1 MLTFG
6 IIGINCKDWRIKM
19 DRVKTL
25 LKYALWVVLF
35 MIFSEFLI
43 NVGLNSSYR
52 PIERKDNISQVNIYQ
67 AEATLVNGR
76 IRGLITNS
84 ETENLSGKYLE
95 FDFYSERDV
104 FLGRKF
110 IDINQLQANETQ
122 NFEILFKLNDVDYY
136 SVSVLD
142 EKPEAEEIQILPE
155 GWTTSQVVLAR
166 PQPPNQPT
174 DLAPLSLSLA
184 IFWIYINSF
193 IIFINYHTWFATIRF
208 LNKFN
213 LTNINWYIGRIFS
226 FTVICS
232 NFGAFY

>member
-1 MLTFG
+1 
-6 IIGINCKDWRIKM
+6 M

-84 ETENLSGKYLE
+84 ETDNISNKYLE

-104 FLGRKF
+104 YLGKK
-110 IDINQLQANETQ
+110 IININELQPGETQ
-122 NFEILFKLNDVDYY
+122 NFEILFKLQDVDYY
-136 SVSVLD
+136 TVSVLD
-142 EKPEAEEIQILPE
+142 ERPEGEEIEILPE
-155 GWTTSQVVLAR
+155 GWTTGEILLA
-166 PQPPNQPT
+166 T
-174 DLAPLSLSLA
+174 AVTLL
-184 IFWIYINSF
+184 IFW
-193 IIFINYHTWFATIRF
+193 
-208 LNKFN
+208 
-213 LTNINWYIGRIFS
+213 
-226 FTVICS
+226 
-232 NFGAFY
+232 